1 MNKKYIIQKLSEPN
15 EYKDCYVAFLDI
27 LGFKEFCKDE
37 RSDCAIIKALFD
49 DTELI
54 VSKYNKT
61 FAKLVI
67 SQDTIDNSQ
76 LMIMS
81 DSIVISAPNSDEGLL
96 SILYQG
102 AFIQNMLLKFG
113 LLVRGGIARGK
124 FFQYKRIM
132 FGPAMIQAYEIESDA
147 KFPRVVLSDDIIDRL
162 KEKGFFKT
170 GNIQKYLSFDDDSIQ
185 IQIELLIKQD
195 NDKKYFLNYLSPF
208 ETIKIYNDE
217 DLKNNIEKT
226 ITKGLKAQDTKV
238 KKKYE
243 WFNTYYNKSIT
254 LLEPP
259 KLSSEEID
267 EIARMVKRNEV

>member
-1 MNKKYIIQKLSEPN
+1 MSEPN

-37 RSDCAIIKALFD
+37 QSDCAIIKALFD

-54 VSKYNKT
+54 VSKYNET

-81 DSIVISAPNSDEGLL
+81 DSIVISAPNTDEGLL

-102 AFIQNMLLKFG
+102 AFIQNMLLKCG

-124 FFQYKRIM
+124 FFQYKKIM
-132 FGPAMIQAYEIESDA
+132 FGPAMIQAYEIENTAS
-147 KFPRVVLSDDIIDRL
+147 FPRVVLSDDIIDRL
-162 KEKGFFKT
+162 IEKGFFQK
-170 GNIQKYLSFDDDSIQ
+170 GNIQKYLSFEHDSIQ
-185 IQIELLIKQD
+185 IQIEILVMQD
-195 NDKKYFLNYLSPF
+195 NDKKYFLNYLSPL
-208 ETIKIYNDE
+208 EIIKINKDIE
-217 DLKNNIEKT
+217 LKNNIENT
-226 ITKGLKAQDTKV
+226 ISKGLKEHDQKI

-243 WFNTYYNKSIT
+243 WLNTYYNKNIT
-254 LLEPP
+254 LLKPP
-259 KLSSEEID
+259 NFHLGI
-267 EIARMVKRNEV
+267 